1 MKFSFRGALSDAAIL
16 WRTDRELMW
25 PVAGMFLF
33 LPMLGLF
40 ILAVTSGIQ
49 LPESGDREQTRE
61 VINAFF
67 LSNLGWMALIMALTE
82 FGGLAILSLYL
93 RRGETV
99 GAVLTSS
106 LMRLVPFFLIGVLVN
121 ALIQLGMYLLVVP
134 AIYIFGRTWMMG
146 VAYAA
151 EPQRGAWKAIARG
164 FELSEKNGWKIG
176 FFAVGLALFIGAA
189 VLSIALA
196 FGALAP
202 MIGGSQ
208 IALGLILVPL
218 ALAVTATWIFFTL
231 VRIAVYR
238 RLGGSING
246 M

>member
-1 MKFSFRGALSDAAIL
+1 MKFSFRGALTDAAIL
-16 WRTDRELMW
+16 WRTDRDLMW
-25 PVAGMFLF
+25 PIAGVFLF

-40 ILAVTSGIQ
+40 VLALTSGIV

-67 LSNLGWMALIMALTE
+67 LANLGWMALIMALTE
-82 FGGLAILSLYL
+82 FGGLAVLSLYL
-93 RRGETV
+93 RRDETV
-99 GAVLTSS
+99 GALLASC
-106 LMRLVPFFLIGVLVN
+106 LRRLVPFFLIGMLVN

-134 AIYIFGRTWMMG
+134 AIYVFGRTWLMG

-151 EPQRGAWKAIARG
+151 EPRIGAWKAIVRG
-164 FELSEKNGWKIG
+164 FELSDRNGWKIG
-176 FFAVGLALFIGAA
+176 FCAVGLALCIGATL
-189 VLSIALA
+189 LSVAL
-196 FGALAP
+196 GLSALAP
-202 MIGGSQ
+202 LVGGAQ
-208 IALGLILVPL
+208 IAIGLILVPL
-218 ALAVTATWIFFTL
+218 ALAVTATWVFFTL